1 MKKKL
6 QIKYLKAENAE
17 LKEKLKEK
25 ESFIDSLLDQQE
37 EAEKKIQYLSGEE
50 HAYEVV
56 HTGHIC

>member
-17 LKEKLKEK
+17 LKAKIDEKDA
-25 ESFIDSLLDQQE
+25 FINNLLDQQE
-37 EAEKKIQYLSGEE
+37 EAEKQIQYLKGEE

-56 HTGHIC
+56 HTGNIC